1 MLVNGRAFLKI
12 LFMQNVSSKIRQIDW
27 QIGYATKMSDGL
39 QILKDKSRLKNYA
52 K

>member
-1 MLVNGRAFLKI
+1 
-12 LFMQNVSSKIRQIDW
+12 MQNVSSKIRQIDW

-39 QILKDKSRLKNYA
+39 QILKDKSRLKKYA